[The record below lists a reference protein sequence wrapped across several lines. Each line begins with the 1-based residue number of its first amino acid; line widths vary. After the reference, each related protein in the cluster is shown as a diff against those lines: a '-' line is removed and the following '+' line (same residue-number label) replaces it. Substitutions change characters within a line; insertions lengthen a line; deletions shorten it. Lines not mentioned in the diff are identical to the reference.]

1 MTRYDNNT
9 NPSSDQRM
17 KLLRDVKA
25 DYCIAIH
32 RNASSSSAP
41 RAFNSYHFNAFS
53 ADAAKKI
60 YAATERADLYQKSKW
75 SGVKWHYFYTARQTD
90 CPVVLTENGFITN
103 AAEYSDMIRDEF
115 NDECAK
121 ALTQGIVDYFVSIQ
135 LTTPKPVTPEVSEPS
150 SGVSSSE
157 QTSSVMSE

>member
-1 MTRYDNNT
+1 
-9 NPSSDQRM
+9 M
-17 KLLRDVKA
+17 KLLREVKA

-32 RNASSSSAP
+32 RNASDSSSP

-53 ADAAKKI
+53 ANAAKMINDAI
-60 YAATERADLYQKSKW
+60 YDYSSDELTAIYNSSKPFHGDGKLYKLSKW

-103 AAEYSDMIRDEF
+103 ADEYSDMIRDDF
-115 NDECAK
+115 NNECAK

-135 LTTPKPVTPEVSEPS
+135 
-150 SGVSSSE
+150 
-157 QTSSVMSE
+157 